1 MTGFPKLVC
10 IDDFRDAARRKMPK
24 AIFDFVDGAAGHEFT
39 RQSNEDAFRHYGL
52 RPRLMTDISS
62 RDYQTTVFGSR
73 VSIPVLLGPSG
84 MQRLGSR
91 EGEVDAARAAAR
103 AGTVY
108 VLSASSSRT
117 MEDVA
122 AAAPDGNRWF
132 QLYLWDS
139 REWSESLVRRAA
151 DSGYRVLV
159 VTVDSKAP
167 GGRKYRDL
175 RNGLL
180 RPDVY
185 ARTALDALRRPRWM
199 KNFLLGPKIRGVHL
213 PIDGPAATVSLFQS
227 PAVIQ
232 KRMDPAA
239 TWDEIR
245 WLRRIWD
252 GPLVVKGVMTPED
265 ATSAFDAGADG
276 VICSNHGGR
285 VMDGV
290 SSTLEALPRIIEVAT
305 ASDHQVLLDGG
316 VRTGVDVIK
325 AVAIGAQAVLIGR
338 PLWWGLAVGGED
350 GVAEILD
357 ILRREIDSTMT
368 QLGRSGMSEVDK
380 DAIERLT
387 IPLTDP
393 RRRR

>member
-1 MTGFPKLVC
+1 MTDFAKLVC
-10 IDDFRDAARRKMPK
+10 IDDFRAAARRKMPK
-24 AIFDFVDGAAGHEFT
+24 AIFDFVDGAAGHELT
-39 RQSNEDAFRHYGL
+39 RESNEDAFRRYGL

-62 RDYQTTVFGSR
+62 RDYHTTVFGSR
-73 VSIPVLLGPSG
+73 VAIPVLLGPSG

-91 EGEVDAARAAAR
+91 EGEVDAARAAAK

-117 MEDVA
+117 MEEVA
-122 AAAPDGNRWF
+122 AAAPNGNRWF

-139 REWSESLVRRAA
+139 RAWSESLVRRAA
-151 DSGYRVLV
+151 DGGYSVLV

-180 RPDVY
+180 SPHVY
-185 ARTALDALRRPRWM
+185 ARTALDALRRPRWV
-199 KNFLLGPKIRGVHL
+199 KNFLLGPKIQGVHL
-213 PIDGPAATVSLFQS
+213 PTDGPAATVTLFQS
-227 PAVIQ
+227 PTVIQ
-232 KRMDPAA
+232 KRMDPTA
-239 TWDEIR
+239 TWDEIS

-265 ATSAFDAGADG
+265 ATSAFDHGADG

-290 SSTLEALPRIIEVAT
+290 SSTLEALPRIVDVAT
-305 ASDHQVLLDGG
+305 ARGRHVLLDGG

-325 AVAIGAQAVLIGR
+325 AVALGAQAVLIGR

-350 GVAEILD
+350 GVLQILN

-368 QLGRSGMSEVDK
+368 QLGRSTMSQVNT
-380 DAIERLT
+380 DAIELLA
-387 IPLTDP
+387 IPLSDP
-393 RRRR
+393 RRR